1 MKLHESRQNNIQ
13 LFHLEGEIDLHYAT
27 ALRARFAAKAK
38 ARCPALVLD
47 LSGVSFIDSTGIAVL
62 IEYLRDAAK
71 FQGRFCIAQPTEHV
85 RDVFEIIRLN
95 TVIPIFGSIVEA
107 ITALQKG
114 DSPSTPS
121 FRQHE
126 EEIAA
131 VAA

>member
-13 LFHLEGEIDLHYAT
+13 LFHLEGEIDLHYAP

-62 IEYLRDAAK
+62 IEYLRGAAK
-71 FQGRFCIAQPTEHV
+71 FQGQFCISQPTEHV
-85 RDVFEIIRLN
+85 RDVFEIVRLK
-95 TVIPIFGSIVEA
+95 TVIPIFDSIAEA

-114 DSPSTPS
+114 FARSDPL
-121 FRQHE
+121 FRRHE
-126 EEIAA
+126 DEIAA